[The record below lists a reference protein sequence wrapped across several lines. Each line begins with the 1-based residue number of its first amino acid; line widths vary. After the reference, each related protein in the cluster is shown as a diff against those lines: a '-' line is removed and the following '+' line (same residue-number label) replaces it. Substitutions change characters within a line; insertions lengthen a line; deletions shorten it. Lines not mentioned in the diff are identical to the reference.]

1 MIYDIQIVLVL
12 NLKRLVLRRVC
23 KEHSITYPPAL

>member
-23 KEHSITYPPAL
+23 KEHSI